1 MKIYNPRTKEKETFK
16 PIRND
21 NVKIYY
27 CGPTVYN
34 YAHIWNLRTFVFE
47 DVVVK
52 TLDFVGGFKI
62 HTAMNITDIDDKTI
76 RESMK
81 AGVSLKEYTKKFTDI
96 FIDDVKKLN
105 VKPADVIEPISN
117 VIPEMVEI
125 INDLVKKE
133 YAYLSDDGSIYFKI
147 SKFKKYGKF
156 AGLDL
161 DGMKES
167 VRIDNDEYEKD
178 SAGDFVLWKAWKEE
192 DGDNFWEE
200 TFVFGEEEKV
210 VKGRPGWHIECSAC
224 NKKHF
229 GKQIDLHMWGV
240 DLVFPHHQN
249 EIAQTEAHTGKEFSK
264 YWLHSGHLTVDGKKM
279 AKSANN
285 FYTLADLEEKY
296 KDVNKSVLHR
306 AIRLGFVNSIYRDNV
321 DFSFTKLEQNINTVE
336 KIDSL
341 TKRIKRELEN
351 SESELDVTVQKGDFL
366 KVKWI
371 RREFREAQ
379 QSFIFDFMEKLE
391 DDFSTPEALAIFF
404 EYNGFINREIDEW
417 EYSLEELKSM
427 KDMLE
432 TMNYVLGIV
441 NFDIFDE
448 DDSIPAELTKLL
460 EERQTAREEKN
471 YARADEIR
479 DELTAKGYKIID
491 SKDGAY
497 LEKM

>member
-1 MKIYNPRTKEKETFK
+1 MKIYNPRTKQKETFK
-16 PIRND
+16 PIRTD

-47 DVVVK
+47 DVVNK

-62 HTAMNITDIDDKTI
+62 HTTMNITDIDDKTI
-76 RESMK
+76 RESIN
-81 AGVSLKEYTKKFTDI
+81 AWVSLKDYTKKYTDI
-96 FIDDVKKLN
+96 FIEDIKKLN
-105 VKPADVIEPISN
+105 IKPADVIEPISN

-125 INDLVKKE
+125 INDLIKKE
-133 YAYLSDDGSIYFKI
+133 FAYLSDDGSIYFKI
-147 SKFKKYGKF
+147 SKFKNYGKF

-161 DGMKES
+161 EWMKES

-178 SAGDFVLWKAWKEE
+178 SAWDFVLWKAWKKE

-200 TFVFGEEEKV
+200 TFTFGEEQKI
-210 VKGRPGWHIECSAC
+210 VKWRPGWHIECSAC

-249 EIAQTEAHTGKEFSK
+249 EIAQSEAHTGKEFSK

-285 FYTLADLEEKY
+285 FYTLEDLEKKY
-296 KDVNKSVLHR
+296 SNIDSSVLYR
-306 AIRLGFVNSIYRDNV
+306 AMRLWFVNSIYRDNV
-321 DFSFTKLEQNINTVE
+321 DFSFSKLEQNINTVQ
-336 KIDSL
+336 KIDEL
-341 TKRIKRELEN
+341 IKRIKRALET
-351 SESELDVTVQKGDFL
+351 SESQINVTTNKGWFI

-379 QSFIFDFMEKLE
+379 QEFIADFMEKLE

-404 EYNGFINREIDEW
+404 EYNGFINRELDDN
-417 EYSLEELKSM
+417 EYSLEELISM
-427 KDMLE
+427 KDMLQ
-432 TMNYVLGIV
+432 TMDYVLWIT
-441 NFDIFDE
+441 NFEIFGESDE
-448 DDSIPAELTKLL
+448 VSAELNALL
-460 EERQTAREEKN
+460 EERQKARAEKN
-471 YARADEIR
+471 YAKADQIR
-479 DELTAKGYKIID
+479 DELSDKGYKIID
-491 SKDGAY
+491 SKDWAY